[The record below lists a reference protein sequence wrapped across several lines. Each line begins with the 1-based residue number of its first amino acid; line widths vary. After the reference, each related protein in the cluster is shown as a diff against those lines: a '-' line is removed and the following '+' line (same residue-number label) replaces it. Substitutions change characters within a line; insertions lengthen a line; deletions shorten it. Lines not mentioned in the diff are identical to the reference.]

1 MCSEWFFGNQKSR
14 FDTESDSNGV
24 RNQLYS
30 GANVKPIFK
39 YTILT
44 ALILGKTTLAAAQV
58 CAPGTVASP
67 ASFSGT
73 IRPALA
79 EDINPT
85 ANIVEINL
93 TAREAQWDF
102 GIPDTPAS
110 SVFTYNGVIPGPMI
124 EANIGDTLIVNF
136 CNDLNEPTTVHWHGL
151 ETPAN
156 MDGSHIAQ
164 LTVGPG
170 ESFRY
175 EFPLLIAGTFWY
187 HPHVRTNVQVEQGL
201 YGALVVHDETTDTS
215 LSIPS
220 LEHVF
225 LLDDVLIDLETGVI
239 EESFSGTKEE
249 VAKQQLDGREGNRQ
263 LLNGKFR
270 PNIDMER
277 YVPHRIR
284 MINTAN
290 ARFMRM
296 SVPFHPFYRIG
307 GDQGLIE
314 DMITK
319 PPAFSPLPGVSLPG
333 ESRIKVDPGHVSDP
347 NPETGTILTP
357 GERADVIFVPEGN
370 SGDEMRFEW
379 HDMARGRHTV
389 TFDPE
394 CCGVTVSHPPD
405 GDALQ
410 KLYATIV
417 LFGDLNETDYEPPTS
432 LVDLQP
438 ISTTLAPTLPLVMG
452 HTIPDWED
460 GTVKM
465 FLQAMM
471 KPFGVLT
478 PEDVYTVEPNKTYIW
493 EVRNL
498 TGGHHNFHTHGFAFQ
513 HIETRFVD
521 LDAPDDP
528 FLNRTEPATHL
539 ENKDTF
545 LIPSRPSG
553 VRMRS
558 WSISRFAVKFRD
570 DGRVGQIE
578 AGGKIPTATTSGG
591 WLMHCHLLDHSA
603 LGMMSFFQVYAPL
616 FSDGFEDS
624 E

>member
-1 MCSEWFFGNQKSR
+1 M
-14 FDTESDSNGV
+14 
-24 RNQLYS
+24 
-30 GANVKPIFK
+30 KPIIK
-39 YTILT
+39 YTMLA
-44 ALILGKTTLAAAQV
+44 ALLVGKTTLAAAGV
-58 CAPGTVASP
+58 CAPGTIASP
-67 ASFSGT
+67 ASFT
-73 IRPALA
+73 NVIRPALA
-79 EDINPT
+79 EDINPD
-85 ANIVEINL
+85 ANIVEIDL

-102 GIPDTPAS
+102 GIEGTPPS
-110 SVFTYNGVIPGPMI
+110 DVFTYNGVIPGPMI
-124 EANIGDTLIVNF
+124 EAKIGDTLIVNF
-136 CNDLNEPTTVHWHGL
+136 CNDLAEPTTVHWHGL

-156 MDGSHIAQ
+156 MDGSHISQ

-201 YGALVVHDETTDTS
+201 YGALIVHDEPTDTQ
-215 LSIPS
+215 LSIPD

-225 LLDDVLIDLETGVI
+225 LLDDVLIDLETGI
-239 EESFSGTKEE
+239 IAESFAGTKEE
-249 VAKQQLDGREGNRQ
+249 VAVEQLDGREGNRQ
-263 LLNGKFR
+263 LFNGKFR
-270 PNIDMER
+270 PDITMER

-296 SVPFHPFYRIG
+296 SVPLHPFYRIG

-314 DMITK
+314 DTITI
-319 PPAFSPLPGVSLPG
+319 PPADSP
-333 ESRIKVDPGHVSDP
+333 DPGISIAAKPGGDLTNQGIEIGTRHVSDP
-347 NPETGTILTP
+347 DPTTGIILTP
-357 GERADVIFVPEGN
+357 GERADLLFIPEGN
-370 SGDEMRFEW
+370 IGDLLRLEW
-379 HDMARGRHTV
+379 HDMPRGRHSV
-389 TFDPE
+389 VFDPE
-394 CCGVTVSHPPD
+394 CCGVTITHPPD
-405 GDALQ
+405 GNNLQ
-410 KLYATIV
+410 KLYASIE
-417 LFGDLNETDYEPPTS
+417 LFGDRTHSTYTPPTS
-432 LVDLQP
+432 LVDLQV
-438 ISTTLAPTLPLVMG
+438 IGTTNAPTLPLVMG

-471 KPFGVLT
+471 KPFPVLT
-478 PEDVYTVEPNKTYIW
+478 PEDVYTVIPNKTYIW

-513 HIETRFVD
+513 HIETEFVD

-558 WSISRFAVKFRD
+558 WSISRFAVNFRD
-570 DGRVGQIE
+570 TGRKGQI
-578 AGGKIPTATTSGG
+578 AASGKVPTATTSGG

-603 LGMMSFFQVYAPL
+603 LGMMSFFQVEPAL
-616 FSDGFEDS
+616 FNDSFEDI